1 MKQFNIGN
9 LIVLLYFY
17 SFYILLPVGYA
28 IVNINTVLKRK
39 KYLKIAEEIIFIDKN
54 IKHQKYT
61 FSIILLLLI
70 VIRLLFSNDL
80 LSSII
85 ILVLWLSSFLTTV
98 ILNSYSNING
108 IYKNGIIHNEYFP
121 WGKMYSFRDEHN
133 GSISITLNDGNIL
146 NYQCNEE
153 VFDVIKY
160 LESVVASKSDGNT

>member
-17 SFYILLPVGYA
+17 SFYILLPIVYA
-28 IVNINTVLKRK
+28 IVNINTVIKRK
-39 KYLKIAEEIIFIDKN
+39 KYLKIAGEKIFIDKN
-54 IKHQKYT
+54 VKHQKYT
-61 FSIILLLLI
+61 FSIILLLL
-70 VIRLLFSNDL
+70 VMIRLLLSNDL

-121 WGKMYSFRDEHN
+121 WGKVYSFKDEHN
-133 GSISITLNDGNIL
+133 GSISITFNDGNIIT
-146 NYQCNEE
+146 YQCEEE
-153 VFDVIKY
+153 VFDVLKY
-160 LESVVASKSDGNT
+160 LESIVANKSDGNT

>member
-17 SFYILLPVGYA
+17 SFYILLPIGYA
-28 IVNINTVLKRK
+28 IVNINTVIKRK
-39 KYLKIAEEIIFIDKN
+39 KYLKIAGEKIFIDKN
-54 IKHQKYT
+54 VKHQKYT
-61 FSIILLLLI
+61 FSIILLLL
-70 VIRLLFSNDL
+70 VMIRLLLSNDQ

-121 WGKMYSFRDEHN
+121 WGKVYSFTDEQN
-133 GSISITLNDGNIL
+133 SSISITFNDGNIIT
-146 NYQCNEE
+146 YKCEEE
-153 VFDVIKY
+153 VFDVLKY
-160 LESVVASKSDGNT
+160 LESVVASKSARNT